1 MRFEI
6 TPVVKNLLILNI
18 LILVADLVLPIDL
31 GNLFALRYIGSSQF
45 APYQIITYMFA
56 HADSHHLIGNMITL
70 LFMGPLLERF
80 VGSKDFLVLYFICG
94 IGAALVHAGV
104 SYMEITPIKEAIQ
117 DYLREPAFE
126 KFFVLISDHF
136 STLQT
141 ALTSFIDEFETHPN
155 DPKLLSESVEI
166 AKVLSYRYVEESS
179 MLGASGAVMG
189 VAIGAALLFPNSEI
203 FLLMIPFPIKVKY
216 FALLYIASDVY
227 GIIKNNPNDNVAHF
241 AHLGGMIFAFFIVQY
256 WKTRRD
262 RFY

>member
-1 MRFEI
+1 
-6 TPVVKNLLILNI
+6 
-18 LILVADLVLPIDL
+18 
-31 GNLFALRYIGSSQF
+31 
-45 APYQIITYMFA
+45 MFA
-56 HADSHHLIGNMITL
+56 HADFHHLIGNMITL

-80 VGSKDFLVLYFICG
+80 VGSRDFLILYIVCG
-94 IGAALVHAGV
+94 LGAAITHSMV
-104 SYMEITPIKEAIQ
+104 SYVEIAPIKDAIA
-117 DYLREPAFE
+117 DYLRQPSSE
-126 KFFVLISDHF
+126 KFFVLIATHF
-136 STLQT
+136 ESLQ
-141 ALTSFIDEFETHPN
+141 LPLQEFIDSFEEQPT
-155 DPKLLSESVEI
+155 DPGFISRSVEI
-166 AKVLSYRYVEESS
+166 VRFLSHRYVEGSS

-227 GIIKNNPNDNVAHF
+227 GIIKNNPDDHVAHF